1 MERNEPIING
11 FLRQMLDNGGS
22 DLHLSINFPPKAR
35 FHGNIQPLDDEILT
49 PEFMEELM
57 EEICLPKKRWEVFM
71 EKHDLDFAHEIP
83 GLARFRCNFFYN
95 YHGMACVLRQIPS
108 KILTLEDLHL
118 PEVLKNIC
126 EYKSGLVLVT
136 GPTGSGKST
145 TLAAMIDYINTYTSK
160 HIITIED
167 PIEFVHQN
175 KNCTIVHR
183 EIGIHSHSFPEALRG
198 VMRSDPDIVLIGEMR
213 DNETMRL
220 GLTCASMGMLVFATL
235 HTNNA
240 PQTIDRIIDAF
251 PSDEQA
257 QIRTMLAE
265 CLQAI
270 VSQLLC
276 RKLGGGRV
284 AVHEVLLH
292 TDGLPNTI
300 RQGQISNI
308 RTIIDA
314 GVGMGMVA
322 MDNSIQREFDAGNI
336 SAEEAYM
343 KASDK
348 GRFLGVLQAEKKQQE
363 AEMAAAYD
371 AAYGEEEQQYDGEYA
386 EGEYADG
393 EYAEY
398 ADGEYTDGEYTDGEY
413 AEYADGEYTEN
424 GTVYE
429 EEQQ

>member
-1 MERNEPIING
+1 MDREEPIINRY
-11 FLRQMLDNGGS
+11 LRQMLSEGGS

-35 FHGNIQPLDDEILT
+35 IHGNIKPLTDEILT
-49 PEFMEELM
+49 PEFMHELM
-57 EEICLPKKRWEVFM
+57 EEICLPKKRWDVFM
-71 EKHDLDFAHEIP
+71 ETRDLDFAHEIP

-108 KILTLEDLHL
+108 KILTLEELHL
-118 PEVLKNIC
+118 PDVLKDIC
-126 EYKSGLVLVT
+126 AYKSGLVLVT

-167 PIEFVHQN
+167 PIEFVHKN
-175 KNCTIVHR
+175 KSCTIVHR
-183 EIGIHSHSFPEALRG
+183 EVGIHSHSFPEALRG

-251 PSDEQA
+251 PADEQA

-265 CLQAI
+265 CLQGV

-276 RKLGGGRV
+276 RTKTGGRV
-284 AVHEVLLH
+284 AVHEVLLY

-300 RQGQISNI
+300 REGQISNI

-314 GVGMGMVA
+314 GTGRGMRS
-322 MDNSIQREFDAGNI
+322 MDNSIQQEYDAGKI

-348 GRFLGVLQAEKKQQE
+348 GRFLPLMQAEKRA
-363 AEMAAAYD
+363 AEEAAA
-371 AAYGEEEQQYDGEYA
+371 AAQQ
-386 EGEYADG
+386 
-393 EYAEY
+393 
-398 ADGEYTDGEYTDGEY
+398 
-413 AEYADGEYTEN
+413 
-424 GTVYE
+424 
-429 EEQQ
+429 